1 MLVYYPRGSFLPLE
15 SLLAIGKKLAQN
27 VWNGDP
33 NLDMKVIH
41 TLSPLIGKL

>member
-1 MLVYYPRGSFLPLE
+1 MLVNHPRGSFLPLE
-15 SLLAIGKKLAQN
+15 LLLAIGKQLAQN